1 MEDKELNENIISRML
16 DNLDIKELIALGKE
30 ASEKYEVDKELYD
43 FFHREVV
50 EVPIEE
56 EK

>member
-43 FFHREVV
+43 FFHREVI
-50 EVPIEE
+50 EVPVEE